1 MPFGWSLDSPDTVRL
16 AGKPQNDQLGS
27 KTRMAD
33 KTAIEWTEATWN
45 PVTGCSKVS
54 PGCAHCYAE
63 TLSLRFKTSTLPW
76 LPKNAAANVRVHE
89 DRLSQPHRWKR
100 PRVIFVNS
108 MSDLFHEIIPLDFVA
123 AVVSVIA
130 DTPRH
135 TYQVLT
141 KRPDVARDRL
151 AVLAERGLELP
162 SNLWLGVSIENA
174 RYNWRADVL
183 RDVPA
188 AIRFISAE
196 PLLGSLFASSAT
208 RHALDLQGVDWLIA
222 GGESGSRPPRP
233 ASRRSLA
240 ARTAPELA
248 PRTMSRSS
256 SSSGAAERRR
266 RADLNSIGQTH
277 QRHATTPAATRYG
290 TILSLVPGGYVNRRR
305 LGFGST
311 DSRSPSCSRGL
322 STSLRRCLSR

>member
-222 GGESGSRPPRP
+222 GGESGSRPRPVDAHWLRELREACAQNDVAFFFKQWGGRTPKAGGRELDGRTHDDMPRLQP
-233 ASRRSLA
+233 LLA
-240 ARTAPELA
+240 TAQ
-248 PRTMSRSS
+248 S
-256 SSSGAAERRR
+256 
-266 RADLNSIGQTH
+266 
-277 QRHATTPAATRYG
+277 
-290 TILSLVPGGYVNRRR
+290 
-305 LGFGST
+305 
-311 DSRSPSCSRGL
+311 
-322 STSLRRCLSR
+322 